1 MICHVLVIISLLL
14 VVATVLSLPQALV
27 VGHNIPVTYG
37 AFYYLVLYMNSRGNN
52 TSIDCYGLWVV
63 GEEFKT
69 IQEDLAV
76 DGLY

>member
-1 MICHVLVIISLLL
+1 M
-14 VVATVLSLPQALV
+14 SLPQALV
-27 VGHNIPVTYG
+27 VGHNIPVKYG